1 MNRPS
6 LSFRRIEIN
15 NWRQFSSI
23 DIEFH
28 ERLTVI
34 TGANGAGKS
43 TILGVLAQHFGW
55 QRQYLSTPRRPKG
68 STSYSYVTGL
78 WNTRRTSQPSI
89 HPFGDAEIVGNISY
103 SEGPRAELY
112 VPKQTGSVQYQ
123 LNIHQQQS
131 IKGVSIGSHRPLP
144 VYQQVAN
151 IPTNAIRPDAAYQ
164 SYFSEQIQ
172 RYMGS
177 YTQFSPAYRLKEAL
191 ISMATFGAGNE
202 YVQGDTTVL
211 NAFLGFQRILK
222 IVLPPSIGFE
232 KISIRTPD
240 VVLVTKSGEF
250 LIDAAS
256 GGVMSL
262 IDLAWQIH
270 LYSLSNT
277 DSETS
282 FSVILDEPENHLHP
296 SMQRSL
302 MAGLLAAFPH
312 VQFIV
317 ATHSPF
323 VVSSVSDSYVYVL
336 RYHQETSNRED
347 KSESDEAQD
356 GTVKVGSVKLDNVN
370 RAGTASEIL
379 RDVLGVPATIP
390 EWVETKVKE
399 VVSTFKERTLDNHAL
414 ADLRVQMNAIGC
426 GEFYPQAI
434 SVLFEGK

>member
-1 MNRPS
+1 MNIPKNLFHR
-6 LSFRRIEIN
+6 LEISS
-15 NWRQFSSI
+15 WRQFSAI

-43 TILGVLAQHFGW
+43 TVLGILAQHFGW
-55 QRQYLSTPRRPKG
+55 NHQYLSTPRRPKG
-68 STSYSYVTGL
+68 SASYSYVTGL
-78 WNTRRTSQPSI
+78 WKRRHLTRQSPQPY
-89 HPFGDAEIVGNISY
+89 GNVEIVGKITY
-103 SEGPRAELY
+103 SNGPTAELY
-112 VPKQTGSVQYQ
+112 VPQNTGSVQYQ
-123 LNIHQQQS
+123 LSIHQQQV

-151 IPTNAIRPDAAYQ
+151 IPTNAIKPEIAYQ
-164 SYFSEQIQ
+164 FYFNEQMQ
-172 RYMGS
+172 RYSGA

-202 YVQGDTTVL
+202 YVQGDATVL
-211 NAFLGFQRILK
+211 DAFIGFQQILK
-222 IVLPPSIGFE
+222 ALLPPSIGFE
-232 KISIRTPD
+232 RIAIRTPD

-270 LYSLSNT
+270 LYSISNGNS
-277 DSETS
+277 DSS
-282 FSVILDEPENHLHP
+282 FAVILDEPENHLHP

-302 MAGLLAAFPH
+302 MTGLLAAFPKA
-312 VQFIV
+312 QFIV

-323 VVSSVSDSYVYVL
+323 IVSSVRDSHVYVL
-336 RYHQETSNRED
+336 RHHEGLSGED
-347 KSESDEAQD
+347 EKSEVDELQD
-356 GTVKVGSVKLDNVN
+356 SAIRVGSIKLDNVN

-390 EWVETKVKE
+390 EWVETKIREIVNSFQK
-399 VVSTFKERTLDNHAL
+399 RTLNNEAL
-414 ADLRVQMNAIGC
+414 DDLRIQMNAIGC

-434 SVLFEGK
+434 STLLEGK